1 MVARRPLF
9 NGQAGETFMT
19 PELTALTLAALLQ
32 VGQLCLHSVVGQ
44 ISVGT
49 KMALKPRDEPIEL
62 PGKAGRV
69 FRALNN
75 HFEGLI
81 LFSIAC
87 LVITLSDQSSPLTAG
102 LAYTYL
108 GARVLYIP
116 AYVFGWVPWRS
127 LIWSVGFFATTLMLL
142 VALL

>member
-1 MVARRPLF
+1 
-9 NGQAGETFMT
+9 MT

-32 VGQLCLHSVVGQ
+32 VGQLCLYSVVGQ
-44 ISVGT
+44 AAVGT
-49 KMALKPRDEPIEL
+49 RTALKPRDEEIEL

-69 FRALNN
+69 HRAMNN

-87 LVITLSDQSSPLTAG
+87 VVITLSDRSTAFTAACAW
-102 LAYTYL
+102 AYL
-108 GARVLYIP
+108 VARILYIP

-127 LIWSVGFFATTLMLL
+127 AIWAVGFLSTTAMLL
-142 VALL
+142 AALT